1 MHTVPKLTAALAM
14 GVMVGA
20 LADSHRTAAQP
31 DAAGLLAKARGIHDR
46 VLALDTH
53 VDIDPANFGLSRNYT
68 QDLET
73 QVTLPKMKAGGLDA
87 AFFIVY
93 VAQGPLTP
101 EGYDSA
107 YATAVEKFEAI
118 HRLTKVIA
126 PGTIE
131 LARTAADVRRIH
143 ASGRKV
149 ALIGIENGYP
159 IGTDISRVKEFYDRG
174 GRYLSL
180 AHNGHSQLAD
190 SNNGEANGVW
200 LHNGLSPLG
209 RQVVAEANRWGIMLD
224 LSHPSKAANL
234 QVLELTKAPVIA
246 SHSSVRALCNHS
258 RNMDDEQLE
267 AVQKNGGVVQIVA
280 LGAYVKEAPVSSER
294 TAALARLNE
303 EFGLPPQGRG
313 GRSGSGGG
321 GGTGGRG
328 RGAAL
333 TRLPEETRAAY
344 AAKLAD
350 VDARYPAPAR
360 ATVRDFVDH
369 IDYVVKKIGIDH
381 VGIASDFD
389 GGGGIQGWDDARET
403 VNVTLE
409 LVRRGYTEAQIAK
422 IWGGNLLRVMERVA
436 EVAAAA
442 EQPGRRR

>member
-1 MHTVPKLTAALAM
+1 MRMVPKLAAALA
-14 GVMVGA
+14 VAAVAGA
-20 LADSHRTAAQP
+20 APASHGAAGQS
-31 DAAGLLAKARGIHDR
+31 AAGLLARARAIHER

-53 VDIDPANFGLSRNYT
+53 VDIDPANFALSRNYT
-68 QDLET
+68 QDLDT

-101 EGYDSA
+101 EGYDAA
-107 YATAVEKFEAI
+107 YRTAVDKFEAI
-118 HRLTKVIA
+118 HRLTTMIA
-126 PGTIE
+126 PGTIA

-143 ASGRKV
+143 AAGKKV
-149 ALIGIENGYP
+149 ALVGIENGYP
-159 IGTDISRVKEFYDRG
+159 LGTDISRVKEFYERG

-200 LHNGLSPLG
+200 LHDGLSPLG

-234 QVLELTKAPVIA
+234 QVLGLTKAPVIA

-267 AVQKNGGVVQIVA
+267 AMKKNGGVVQIVA
-280 LGAYVKEAPVSSER
+280 LGAYIKEAPASPER
-294 TAALARLNE
+294 TAALARLDE

-313 GRSGSGGG
+313 GRSGAGGGAGSGGG
-321 GGTGGRG
+321 RGG
-328 RGAAL
+328 AL
-333 TRLPEETRAAY
+333 ARLPGEKRSVY
-344 AAKLAD
+344 AAKLAEI
-350 VDARYPAPAR
+350 DARYPPPPR

-369 IDYVVKKIGIDH
+369 VDYVVKKIGIDH

-389 GGGGIQGWDDARET
+389 GGGGIQGWDDASET
-403 VNVTLE
+403 MNVTLE
-409 LVRRGYTEAQIAK
+409 LVRRGYSEAQIAK
-422 IWGGNLLRVMERVA
+422 IWGGNLLRVMERV
-436 EVAAAA
+436 EEIAAALQKQEA
-442 EQPGRRR
+442 GR